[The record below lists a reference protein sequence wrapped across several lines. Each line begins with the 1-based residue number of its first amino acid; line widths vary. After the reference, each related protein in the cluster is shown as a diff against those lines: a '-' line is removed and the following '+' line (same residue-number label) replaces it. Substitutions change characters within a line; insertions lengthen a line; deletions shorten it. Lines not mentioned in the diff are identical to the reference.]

1 MRNKELPTL
10 ATHDSC
16 TGCMACGEICP
27 TEAISFNPDRDKF
40 LYPAVADDV
49 CVRCYKCMNVCPF
62 VNSRKEERNYTPRV
76 YASWANKDARQESA
90 SGGVFYALAEK
101 VINDGGYA
109 CGAVFD
115 GFSVKHIITNDVSGL
130 HRIQGTKYQQSNV
143 SGCYKQILKLL
154 KDGKKVI
161 FGGTSCQ
168 VAGLIGVV
176 GNEVTNLITVD
187 LVCYGV
193 PSPLNIWIEERMRRK
208 KLKRI
213 ISNRDKK
220 HQGGW
225 LNSYH
230 IICEWEDGSIT
241 DSTPEESFIFS
252 AFNSGKTMRYS
263 CYNCQFKQV
272 DRQSDITIGDF
283 SGIKD
288 YKEEWHDGISLTIT
302 HTSKGEAFLKSTKGL
317 TIRERSVKD
326 ALLSNRTL
334 YSSDK
339 IDANRWQR
347 RYMSQLYNRAPLW
360 FLKWAYSAV
369 CKSGNPLLWPMTL
382 EDLWLRRKRE
392 KLSITSF
399 NEELKKHNE
408 K

>member
-1 MRNKELPTL
+1 MIRQTIEHYIKSCNGDIPPIAIYPYGKDGLFVKHILNNQFGIREKYLVDNTLCNYNPEIISSKEMLNKEENITVIISTVSRGINKNICEEISKSGSSNFSIINIIDPIIHKADKDDPYYGELKEL
-10 ATHDSC
+10 LRVKAV
-16 TGCMACGEICP
+16 TGH
-27 TEAISFNPDRDKF
+27 SFTRIGR
-40 LYPAVADDV
+40 L
-49 CVRCYKCMNVCPF
+49 
-62 VNSRKEERNYTPRV
+62 
-76 YASWANKDARQESA
+76 
-90 SGGVFYALAEK
+90 
-101 VINDGGYA
+101 NDGGYA

-252 AFNSGKTMRYS
+252 AFN
-263 CYNCQFKQV
+263 
-272 DRQSDITIGDF
+272 I
-283 SGIKD
+283 
-288 YKEEWHDGISLTIT
+288 
-302 HTSKGEAFLKSTKGL
+302 
-317 TIRERSVKD
+317 
-326 ALLSNRTL
+326 
-334 YSSDK
+334 
-339 IDANRWQR
+339 
-347 RYMSQLYNRAPLW
+347 
-360 FLKWAYSAV
+360 
-369 CKSGNPLLWPMTL
+369 
-382 EDLWLRRKRE
+382 
-392 KLSITSF
+392 
-399 NEELKKHNE
+399 
-408 K
+408 